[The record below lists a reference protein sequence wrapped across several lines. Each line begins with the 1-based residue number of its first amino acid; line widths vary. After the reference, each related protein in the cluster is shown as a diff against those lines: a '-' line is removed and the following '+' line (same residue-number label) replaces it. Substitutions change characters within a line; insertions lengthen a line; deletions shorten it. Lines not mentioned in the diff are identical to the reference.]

1 MMRTIDTLNN
11 QVQSAQ
17 LEQELFE
24 RYYCPLRTFCKY
36 TLCAA
41 NKSSF
46 HINCFFFLRRMSD
59 LKSINEAL
67 RRALSLRLYNRV
79 DDSGVLG
86 RYDAS
91 CCRLFDFRFIVC
103 RYNNYEESV
112 VPCHKRIAENFIYLH
127 SIFPN

>member
-1 MMRTIDTLNN
+1 MMDNVGMMRTIDTLNN

-17 LEQELFE
+17 FEQELFE
-24 RYYCPLRTFCKY
+24 RYYWSLCTFCTY
-36 TLCAA
+36 TLCAP

-59 LKSINEAL
+59 LVSINEAL

-86 RYDAS
+86 MM
-91 CCRLFDFRFIVC
+91 CH
-103 RYNNYEESV
+103 V
-112 VPCHKRIAENFIYLH
+112 VGCLKCSSDLSYAVITIMKNR
-127 SIFPN
+127 